1 MTMPPNKTAQAES
14 LKEDIS
20 HRRRRWVINIV
31 LSIALITAGIAGAAY
46 ISKTAPKARKRP
58 PAKML
63 PLVQVINVQPV
74 EERILVPAMGT
85 VIPARE
91 IVLESRVAG
100 EIVSLHPEFTVGGY
114 LKKGSEVLQIDP
126 QDYKLA
132 LTLAKAKVKDAES
145 KLKILQ
151 AEAAAAKDEWREINR
166 NRTGKKNNEPSPLL
180 IKKPQLTAAQAML
193 VAEKADVEK
202 AQLNLARTKISAP
215 FNAIVRA
222 KHVDIGSQVSGQDQ
236 LAELVGTDE
245 YWIQASLPVDRL
257 NWIMIPHNSGEAGAK
272 VRIFY
277 RNGFELNGSII
288 KLLGELGAEGRM
300 ARVLVE
306 IKDPLGL
313 NSTEKN
319 RPPLLIGEYVRLE
332 IEGRKLKNV
341 YRLPRTALRDN
352 TRIWLVS
359 KDGKLEIRNVETLWR
374 DAQTVL
380 LTDGIQP
387 GERLIVS
394 DLSKPVNG
402 MQLQVAPQE

>member
-1 MTMPPNKTAQAES
+1 M
-14 LKEDIS
+14 
-20 HRRRRWVINIV
+20 
-31 LSIALITAGIAGAAY
+31 
-46 ISKTAPKARKRP
+46 
-58 PAKML
+58 
-63 PLVQVINVQPV
+63 
-74 EERILVPAMGT
+74 
-85 VIPARE
+85 
-91 IVLESRVAG
+91 
-100 EIVSLHPEFTVGGY
+100 
-114 LKKGSEVLQIDP
+114 
-126 QDYKLA
+126 A

-151 AEAAAAKDEWREINR
+151 AEAAAAKDEWRAINR
-166 NRTGKKNNEPSPLL
+166 NRAGKKNNEPSPLL

-202 AQLNLARTKISAP
+202 AQLNLARTKILAP

-257 NWIMIPHNSGEAGAK
+257 NWIMIPSNSGEAGAK

-277 RNGFELNGSII
+277 RNGIELNGTIN

-313 NSTEKN
+313 NSTEKK
-319 RPPLLIGEYVRLE
+319 RPPLLIGEYVRIE
-332 IEGRKLKNV
+332 IEGRKLNNV

-387 GERLIVS
+387 GEQLIVS